1 MNVTGL
7 MSQPVC
13 ACRDEESL
21 RTAAERM
28 WEHDIGVLPVVD
40 DGGRLVGV
48 VTDRD
53 ICMTAYLRGQTLEQ
67 CRIDSAMTREVASC
81 HCETSVED
89 AQELMRQL
97 QIRRLPVVDDQGRP
111 VGMLSLNDL
120 ALAAARA
127 ESGRLGLQR
136 EGVLATLAA
145 VSLHRRPQPGN
156 GHS

>member
-7 MSQPVC
+7 MSQPVH

-21 RTAAERM
+21 RSAAERM
-28 WEHDIGVLPVVD
+28 WDQDIGVLPVVD

-53 ICMTAYLRGQTLEQ
+53 ICMTAYLRGQRLDQ

-81 HCETSVED
+81 HCDTSIED
-89 AQELMRQL
+89 AQELMRRL

-120 ALAAARA
+120 ALAASRT
-127 ESGRLGLQR
+127 ESGRLGLRR

-145 VSLHRRPQPGN
+145 VSLHRRAQAGD
-156 GHS
+156 GQS

>member
-7 MSQPVC
+7 MSQPVH

-21 RTAAERM
+21 RSAAEQM
-28 WEHDIGVLPVVD
+28 WQQDIGVLPVVD
-40 DGGRLVGV
+40 GDGRLVGV

-53 ICMTAYLRGQTLEQ
+53 ICMTAYLRGQSLDQ
-67 CRIDSAMTREVASC
+67 CRIDSAMTRDVASC
-81 HCETSVED
+81 HCETTLED
-89 AQELMRQL
+89 AQELMRRL

-120 ALAAARA
+120 ALAAARS
-127 ESGRLGLQR
+127 ESERIGLRR

-145 VSLHRRPQPGN
+145 VSLHRRPQGAAQPC
-156 GHS
+156 